1 MRCNVFQRF
10 GKIKNRMDENWE
22 ESILK
27 ILMNVEI
34 EFFDREKRG
43 KKKKRKRIERRIK
56 SENRY

>member
-10 GKIKNRMDENWE
+10 GKIKSRMDENWE

-43 KKKKRKRIERRIK
+43 KKKKRKKIERRIK

>member
-1 MRCNVFQRF
+1 
-10 GKIKNRMDENWE
+10 MDENWE